1 MDDSLHSNDL
11 LVRYLDDDLSNDEK
25 SALENRLKT
34 DAFLQDELNRLKVA
48 VQAVRQFGTSQKV
61 SLVHNDVMTEMKKK
75 KQAAVVP
82 FRKSITYVLTIAA
95 SILVIFISAK
105 LFLGTGPSSEAIY
118 NKTFVDFNVSVVRGN
133 ETSASEIEKLY
144 GEKNYSAITTQTRS
158 RTIASKDSLLI
169 GLAYLQTGKTQ
180 QAIHFF

>member
-1 MDDSLHSNDL
+1 MN
-11 LVRYLDDDLSNDEK
+11 
-25 SALENRLKT
+25 A
-34 DAFLQDELNRLKVA
+34 
-48 VQAVRQFGTSQKV
+48 
-61 SLVHNDVMTEMKKK
+61 
-75 KQAAVVP
+75 
-82 FRKSITYVLTIAA
+82 IAA

-105 LFLGTGPSSEAIY
+105 LFLGTGPSSQAIY

-158 RTIASKDSLLI
+158 RTIGSKDSLLI

-180 QAIHFF
+180 QAIHFFKALSLSGSNFQQDAEFYLSLSYLREKDYNRSISLMKNIAENPAHLYREQITGDVIEDVEDLQKQ